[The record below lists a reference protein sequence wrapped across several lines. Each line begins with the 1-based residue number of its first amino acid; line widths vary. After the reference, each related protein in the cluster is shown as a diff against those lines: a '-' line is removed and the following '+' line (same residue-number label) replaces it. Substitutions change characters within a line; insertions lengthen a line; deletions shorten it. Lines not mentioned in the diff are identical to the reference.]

1 MAVALRPVSDL
12 GGLPV
17 SDAGGR
23 PIGRLYGS
31 LVEADSGLIRY
42 LDLSLDDAQRHVL
55 VPIGHARIRDGR
67 GPRVRLRAAVL
78 EDLERIPSWSG
89 TLGDGY
95 ERDVIMAFGRSLYGH
110 PYYAHPAY
118 DHSGLYAGEH
128 PIVRKPEPP
137 PPRPATVAPHLA
149 LLSQRP
155 DYEITPGEPNIIGW
169 SLMTDADLPSGTV
182 DDLIIDIDEERVRYI
197 VVDIVDAGG
206 RVLLPVGFLQLD
218 EPDHAVYAPGL
229 RHDDLADLPRYTA
242 AEIAADFEALV
253 YDALQNRLLDRR
265 RYDLPDFRVGRL
277 TDRRRPR

>member
-1 MAVALRPVSDL
+1 MAVALSPVPDL

-23 PIGRLYGS
+23 PIGRLFGS
-31 LVEADSGLIRY
+31 LAEADSGLIRY

-67 GPRVRLRAAVL
+67 PRVRLRAAVRD
-78 EDLERIPSWSG
+78 DLERIPSWSG
-89 TLGDGY
+89 TLEDGY
-95 ERDVIMAFGRSLYGH
+95 ERDVIMAYGRSLYGH

-137 PPRPATVAPHLA
+137 PPRPAKVAPHLA
-149 LLSQRP
+149 LLSRRS
-155 DYEITPGEPNIIGW
+155 DYEIVPGEPDIEGW
-169 SLMTDADLPSGTV
+169 ALMTDADLPSGTV
-182 DDLIIDIDEERVRYI
+182 IDLVIDVDDERVRYV
-197 VVDIVDAGG
+197 VVDVTDGGG

-218 EPDHAVYAPGL
+218 EPDRSVYAPGL

-242 AEIAADFEALV
+242 EEIAADYEGLV
-253 YDALQNRLLDRR
+253 WDALHNRLLDRR
-265 RYDLPDFRVGRL
+265 RYALPDFRDGRL
-277 TDRRRPR
+277 TDRRRSS

>member
-23 PIGRLYGS
+23 PIGRLFGS
-31 LVEADSGLIRY
+31 LAEADSGLIRY

-55 VPIGHARIRDGR
+55 VPVGHARIRDGR
-67 GPRVRLRAAVL
+67 GPRVRLRAAVRD
-78 EDLERIPSWSG
+78 DLDHIPSWSG
-89 TLGDGY
+89 ALEDRY

-137 PPRPATVAPHLA
+137 SPRPAMVAPHLA

-155 DYEITPGEPNIIGW
+155 DYEVAPGEPSIEGW

-182 DDLIIDIDEERVRYI
+182 VDLIIDIDEESVRYI
-197 VVDIVDAGG
+197 VVDVADGGG

-218 EPDHAVYAPGL
+218 EPDRSVYAPGL

-242 AEIAADFEALV
+242 EEIAADFEALV
-253 YDALQNRLLDRR
+253 HDTLQNRLLDRR
-265 RYDLPDFRVGRL
+265 RYALPDFRDGRM
-277 TDRRRPR
+277 TDRRRSF